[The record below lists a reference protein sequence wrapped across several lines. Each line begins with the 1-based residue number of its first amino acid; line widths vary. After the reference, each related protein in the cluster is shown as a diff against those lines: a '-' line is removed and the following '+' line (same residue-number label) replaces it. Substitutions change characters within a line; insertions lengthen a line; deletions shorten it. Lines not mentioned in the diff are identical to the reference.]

1 LKFVRF
7 EYRAGK
13 GQRKKKVGWGIL
25 KGDNIEFISGTPFG
39 KWDKADKVLKDYEVR
54 FLSPCVPTK
63 IVCVGLNYHDHAVEL
78 KMNVPDEPIL
88 FIKPSSSILDP
99 EGNIIKPA
107 VCGRLDYEAEL
118 AAVISR
124 TARKVPVEKIKDYIL
139 GYTCFND
146 VTARDIQ
153 KKDGQWTRAKS
164 FDTFAPVGP
173 VIKTD
178 IDPGNLEIQLILNDK
193 VMQESHTSKMV
204 FRIERLVSYV
214 SDIMTLYPGDVIAS
228 GTPPRVGGMGAGD
241 VVEVV
246 IEKIG
251 ALRNYVTDEEK

>member
-1 LKFVRF
+1 MKFVRF
-7 EYRAGK
+7 EYRAVK

-25 KGDNIEFISGTPFG
+25 KGDNIEFINGTPFG
-39 KWDKADKVLKDYEVR
+39 RWDKANKTLKDYEVR
-54 FLSPCVPTK
+54 FLAPCDPTK
-63 IVCVGLNYHDHAVEL
+63 IVCVGLNYHDHAQEM
-78 KMNVPDEPIL
+78 KMQVPEDPVL
-88 FIKPSSSILDP
+88 FIKPSSSILNP
-99 EGNIIKPA
+99 EANIVKPA
-107 VCGRLDYEAEL
+107 ICKRLDYEAEL
-118 AAVISR
+118 AAVILR
-124 TARKVPVEKIKDYIL
+124 KARNIPAGKISDYIL

-178 IDPGNLEIQLILNDK
+178 INPNNLQIELILNDK
-193 VMQESHTSKMV
+193 VMQSSNTSKMV
-204 FRIERLVSYV
+204 FRIEKLVSYV
-214 SDIMTLYPGDVIAS
+214 SEIMTLFPGDIIAS

-246 IEKIG
+246 IDKIG
-251 ALRNYVTDEEK
+251 ALRNYVTNEEK